1 MSRADDA
8 EDAEVDKILDS
19 VDGAEAKLDDS
30 MRVELNTLILET
42 VSDDFLRTDRPSG
55 HLTSDPILLKYQRSV
70 IFHML
75 KTAGKTLFQ
84 GKSLVNISLPVRI
97 FEARSYLQRIT
108 DAWGNQA
115 ELFKAAEA
123 QDPVER
129 LKHTATFNIS
139 GLRYCVLQA
148 KPFNPI
154 LGETLQATYPG
165 GINVQ

>member
-1 MSRADDA
+1 MFLFTFIFSVIDIHMSRADDA

-84 GKSLVNISLPVRI
+84 V
-97 FEARSYLQRIT
+97 
-108 DAWGNQA
+108 
-115 ELFKAAEA
+115 
-123 QDPVER
+123 
-129 LKHTATFNIS
+129 
-139 GLRYCVLQA
+139 CVLIIF
-148 KPFNPI
+148 KYHII
-154 LGETLQATYPG
+154 L
-165 GINVQ
+165 